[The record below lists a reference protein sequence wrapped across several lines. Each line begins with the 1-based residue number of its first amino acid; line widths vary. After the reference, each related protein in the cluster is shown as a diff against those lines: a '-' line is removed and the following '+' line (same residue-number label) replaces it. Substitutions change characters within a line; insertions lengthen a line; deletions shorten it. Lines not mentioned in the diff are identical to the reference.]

1 LKKVRK
7 THKRKLKP
15 KAKAMILAIIALI
28 ALTILVKTF
37 QSNGFA
43 LIGKSHT
50 EVNISEEYIEEG
62 VTYRGKDVT
71 DEVDIDISKVD
82 YTKQGKYQI
91 IYTYQ
96 TKKGKKL
103 KLSRT
108 IEVKDLEL
116 PVLTLNGGSEI
127 HTLLNEKFNDPLY
140 QAIDNVDGDLTNEVK
155 VTGEVNT
162 TKEGEYLLTYEVKDK
177 SGNIAKKVRKVIVS
191 SKSPLNMSLEEFS
204 LEEYFKG
211 TILEE
216 VSTPFADMDEIIY
229 AGDSMVLYYD
239 INKLVP
245 SKRLWYRNSI
255 DPKTALTATMFHL
268 YQDTEKTMVEMYKE
282 NQPKISIITL
292 GTNSVAYMDIEV
304 FVENYRTLLKEI
316 INASPKTRLIVQ
328 SIPPV
333 DKKKDKENSPINN
346 DKINK
351 FNYHIAKLAQE
362 LGLEFLNSAT
372 AMKDEK
378 GYAKDGY
385 CIDYDGIH
393 PSKVGHTALYEYTKY
408 HLK

>member
-1 LKKVRK
+1 MHRM
-7 THKRKLKP
+7 KP
-15 KAKAMILAIIALI
+15 KVKAMMLAIISLI
-28 ALTILVKTF
+28 ILTILVKTF
-37 QSNGFA
+37 QNNGLK
-43 LIGKSHT
+43 LIGESSTK
-50 EVNISEEYIEEG
+50 VNLLDEYIEEG
-62 VTYRGKDVT
+62 VMYRGKEVTNDVI
-71 DEVDIDISKVD
+71 IDTSKID

-91 IYTYQ
+91 TYTYQ
-96 TKKGKKL
+96 TNKGKKL
-103 KLSRT
+103 KVIRT

-116 PVLTLNGGSEI
+116 PVITLKGGNEI
-127 HTLLNEKFNDPLY
+127 YTLLNEKFIDPLY
-140 QAIDNVDGDLTNEVK
+140 QAIDNVDGDLTKEVK
-155 VTGEVNT
+155 VIGSVDT
-162 TKEGEYLLTYEVKDK
+162 TKEGEYSLTYEVADK
-177 SGNIAKKVRKVIVS
+177 SGNVSKKVRKVIVS

-204 LEEYFKG
+204 LDEYFKG
-211 TILEE
+211 TILEK
-216 VSTPFADMDEIIY
+216 TDNPFDQMDEIIY
-229 AGDSMVLYYD
+229 VGDSMVLYYD

-255 DPKTALTATMFHL
+255 DPKTALTATMYHL
-268 YQDTEKTMVEMYKE
+268 YKDTGKTMVEMYKE

-304 FVENYRTLLKEI
+304 FVENYKNLLQEI
-316 INASPKTRLIVQ
+316 MKASPNTRLIVQ

-333 DKKKDKENSPINN
+333 DKRKDTENSPINN

-362 LGLEFLNSAT
+362 LGLEFLNSSS

-393 PSKVGHTALYEYTKY
+393 PSKSGHTALYEYTKY

>member
-1 LKKVRK
+1 M
-7 THKRKLKP
+7 KP
-15 KAKAMILAIIALI
+15 KVKAMMLAIISLI
-28 ALTILVKTF
+28 ILTILVKTF
-37 QSNGFA
+37 QNNGLK
-43 LIGKSHT
+43 LIGESSTK
-50 EVNISEEYIEEG
+50 VNLLDEYIEEG
-62 VTYRGKDVT
+62 VMYRGKEVTNDVI
-71 DEVDIDISKVD
+71 IDTSKID

-91 IYTYQ
+91 TYTYQ
-96 TKKGKKL
+96 TNKGKKL
-103 KLSRT
+103 KVIRT

-116 PVLTLNGGSEI
+116 PVITLKGGNEI
-127 HTLLNEKFNDPLY
+127 YTLLNEKFIDPLY
-140 QAIDNVDGDLTNEVK
+140 QAIDNVDGDLTKEVK
-155 VTGEVNT
+155 VIGSVDT
-162 TKEGEYLLTYEVKDK
+162 TKEGEYSLTYEVADK
-177 SGNIAKKVRKVIVS
+177 SGNVSKKVRKVIVS

-204 LEEYFKG
+204 LDEYFKG
-211 TILEE
+211 TILEK
-216 VSTPFADMDEIIY
+216 TDNPFDQMDEIIY
-229 AGDSMVLYYD
+229 VGDSMVLYYD

-255 DPKTALTATMFHL
+255 DPKTALTATMYHL
-268 YQDTEKTMVEMYKE
+268 YKDTGKTMVEMYKE

-304 FVENYRTLLKEI
+304 FVENYKNLLQEI
-316 INASPKTRLIVQ
+316 MKASPNTRLIVQ

-333 DKKKDKENSPINN
+333 DKRKDTENSPINN

-362 LGLEFLNSAT
+362 LGLEFLNSSS

-393 PSKVGHTALYEYTKY
+393 PSKSGHTALYEYTKY

>member
-1 LKKVRK
+1 MHRM
-7 THKRKLKP
+7 KP
-15 KAKAMILAIIALI
+15 KVKAMMLAIISLI
-28 ALTILVKTF
+28 ILTILVKTF
-37 QSNGFA
+37 QNNGLK
-43 LIGKSHT
+43 LIGESSTK
-50 EVNISEEYIEEG
+50 VNLLDEYIEEG
-62 VTYRGKDVT
+62 VMYRGKEVTNDVI
-71 DEVDIDISKVD
+71 IDTSKID

-91 IYTYQ
+91 TYTYQ
-96 TKKGKKL
+96 TNKGKKL
-103 KLSRT
+103 KVIRT

-116 PVLTLNGGSEI
+116 PVITLKGGNEI
-127 HTLLNEKFNDPLY
+127 YTLLNEKFIDPLY
-140 QAIDNVDGDLTNEVK
+140 QAIDNVDGDLTKEVK
-155 VTGEVNT
+155 VIGSVDT
-162 TKEGEYLLTYEVKDK
+162 TKEGEYSLTYEVADK
-177 SGNIAKKVRKVIVS
+177 SGNVSKKVRKVIVS

-204 LEEYFKG
+204 LDEYFKG
-211 TILEE
+211 TILEK
-216 VSTPFADMDEIIY
+216 TDNPFDQMDEIIY
-229 AGDSMVLYYD
+229 VGDSMVLYYD

-255 DPKTALTATMFHL
+255 DPKTALTATMYHL
-268 YQDTEKTMVEMYKE
+268 YKDTGKTMVEMYKE

-304 FVENYRTLLKEI
+304 FVENYKNLLQEI
-316 INASPKTRLIVQ
+316 MKASPNTRLIVQ

-333 DKKKDKENSPINN
+333 DKRKDTENSPINN

-362 LGLEFLNSAT
+362 LGLEFLNSAS

-393 PSKVGHTALYEYTKY
+393 PSKSGHTALYEYTKY

>member
-1 LKKVRK
+1 M
-7 THKRKLKP
+7 KP
-15 KAKAMILAIIALI
+15 KVKAMMLAIISLI
-28 ALTILVKTF
+28 ILTILVKTF
-37 QSNGFA
+37 QNNGLK
-43 LIGKSHT
+43 LIGESSTK
-50 EVNISEEYIEEG
+50 VNLLDEYIEEG
-62 VTYRGKDVT
+62 VMYRGKEVTNDVI
-71 DEVDIDISKVD
+71 IDTSKID

-91 IYTYQ
+91 TYTYQ
-96 TKKGKKL
+96 TNKGKKL
-103 KLSRT
+103 KVIRT

-116 PVLTLNGGSEI
+116 PVITLKGGNEI
-127 HTLLNEKFNDPLY
+127 YTLLNEKFIDPLY
-140 QAIDNVDGDLTNEVK
+140 QAIDNVDGDLTKEVK
-155 VTGEVNT
+155 VIGSVDT
-162 TKEGEYLLTYEVKDK
+162 TKEGEYSLTYEVADK
-177 SGNIAKKVRKVIVS
+177 SGNVSKKVRKVIVS

-204 LEEYFKG
+204 LDEYFKG
-211 TILEE
+211 TILEK
-216 VSTPFADMDEIIY
+216 TDNPFDQMDEIIY
-229 AGDSMVLYYD
+229 VGDSMVLYYD

-255 DPKTALTATMFHL
+255 DPKTALTATMYHL
-268 YQDTEKTMVEMYKE
+268 YKDTGKTMVEMYKE

-304 FVENYRTLLKEI
+304 FVENYKNLLQEI
-316 INASPKTRLIVQ
+316 MKASPNTRLIVQ

-333 DKKKDKENSPINN
+333 DKRKDTENSPINN

-362 LGLEFLNSAT
+362 LGLEFLNSAS

-393 PSKVGHTALYEYTKY
+393 PSKSGHTALYEYTKY